1 MQQAIQLFKESLPTT
16 TASSSL
22 VPVKIVTV
30 SAGNWGAITV
40 YSGDKFLEPTA
51 QAAVISG
58 TPIAKRI
65 ALLEKDAKKRAALAR
80 ARSRLGN
87 VISAEGLTLTSL
99 RLKKGMSQ
107 AALADAIG
115 SKQSYV
121 ARIEKNR
128 VDLRSSTIDKLAA
141 ILGVDRAVIMSALET
156 GWKLNG
162 EKEK

>member
-1 MQQAIQLFKESLPTT
+1 M
-16 TASSSL
+16 
-22 VPVKIVTV
+22 
-30 SAGNWGAITV
+30 